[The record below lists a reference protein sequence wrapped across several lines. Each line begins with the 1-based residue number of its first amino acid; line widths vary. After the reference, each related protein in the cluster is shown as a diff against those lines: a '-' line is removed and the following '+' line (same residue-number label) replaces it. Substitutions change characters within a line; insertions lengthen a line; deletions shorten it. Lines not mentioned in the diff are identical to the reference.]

1 MKHLGLLGGS
11 FDPPHRG
18 HIYIS
23 LEAKKILSLDQVWW
37 LVTPQNP
44 LKITRPAPYDERVRN
59 CHNIIKTHS
68 ILLKEIEK
76 KITNKTKA
84 IVVTHLCGHPCEMD
98 EILRISKKNNIP
110 LNVKLGCDPSRP
122 DLHIGHSV
130 VLNKLKKFHDS
141 HGKIATVT
149 AVHPPV
155 RFGELEITND
165 RVTSFEEK
173 PQAKAG
179 WINGGFFILNYKVI
193 DYIKDDT
200 TMFERQ
206 PMSKLANEG
215 KLMAFKHNG
224 FWKCMDTLRDKII
237 LDKMWNEKKALWKK

>member
-1 MKHLGLLGGS
+1 MKVVILAGGYGTRLAEYTSDIPKPLVKIGNEPILTHIMRFFSS
-11 FDPPHRG
+11 FGFNSFIIAAGYKQKVIFDYYKDSIRLQKEFP
-18 HIYIS
+18 
-23 LEAKKILSLDQVWW
+23 
-37 LVTPQNP
+37 N
-44 LKITRPAPYDERVRN
+44 LKIVNTGKDTMTGGR
-59 CHNIIKTHS
+59 
-68 ILLKEIEK
+68 ILKLKHYFNENENFFM
-76 KITNKTKA
+76 TYGDGLSD
-84 IVVTHLCGHPCEMD
+84 VD
-98 EILRISKKNNIP
+98 
-110 LNVKLGCDPSRP
+110 
-122 DLHIGHSV
+122 
-130 VLNKLKKFHDS
+130 LNKLKKFHDS

-165 RVTSFEEK
+165 RVTNFEEK

-179 WINGGFFILNYKVI
+179 WINGGFFILNYKVF

-200 TMFERQ
+200 TMFEKQ
-206 PMSKLANEG
+206 PMTKLANQG

>member
-1 MKHLGLLGGS
+1 MKVVILAGGYGTRLTEYTSDIPKPLVKIGNEPILTHIMRFFSS
-11 FDPPHRG
+11 FGFNSFIIAAGYKQKVIFDYYKDSIRLQKEFP
-18 HIYIS
+18 
-23 LEAKKILSLDQVWW
+23 
-37 LVTPQNP
+37 N
-44 LKITRPAPYDERVRN
+44 LKIVNTGKDTMTGGR
-59 CHNIIKTHS
+59 
-68 ILLKEIEK
+68 ILKLKNYFSENENYFM
-76 KITNKTKA
+76 TYGDGLSD
-84 IVVTHLCGHPCEMD
+84 VD
-98 EILRISKKNNIP
+98 
-110 LNVKLGCDPSRP
+110 LNE
-122 DLHIGHSV
+122 
-130 VLNKLKKFHDS
+130 LKKFHDS

-149 AVHPPV
+149 AVRPPV

-165 RVTSFEEK
+165 RVTNFEEK

-179 WINGGFFILNYKVI
+179 WINGGFFILNYKVF

-215 KLMAFKHNG
+215 KLMAFKHHG

>member
-1 MKHLGLLGGS
+1 MKVVILAGGYGTRLAEYTS
-11 FDPPHRG
+11 TIPKPLVTIG
-18 HIYIS
+18 N
-23 LEAKKILSLDQVWW
+23 EPILSHIMRFYSSFGFNNFIIAAGYKQKAIFNYYKDSIRLKKEF
-37 LVTPQNP
+37 PN
-44 LKITRPAPYDERVRN
+44 LKIVNTGKDTMTGGRILKLKNYFNKNENFFMTYGDGLS
-59 CHNIIKTHS
+59 NI
-68 ILLKEIEK
+68 
-76 KITNKTKA
+76 
-84 IVVTHLCGHPCEMD
+84 D
-98 EILRISKKNNIP
+98 
-110 LNVKLGCDPSRP
+110 
-122 DLHIGHSV
+122 
-130 VLNKLKKFHDS
+130 LNKLKKFHDS

-165 RVTSFEEK
+165 RVTNFEEK

-179 WINGGFFILNYKVI
+179 WINGGFFILNYKVF

-206 PMSKLANEG
+206 PMSKLANKK

-237 LDKMWNEKKALWKK
+237 LDKMWNKKKALWKK

>member
-1 MKHLGLLGGS
+1 MKVVILAGGY
-11 FDPPHRG
+11 G
-18 HIYIS
+18 
-23 LEAKKILSLDQVWW
+23 
-37 LVTPQNP
+37 
-44 LKITRPAPYDERVRN
+44 TRLAEY
-59 CHNIIKTHS
+59 T
-68 ILLKEIEK
+68 
-76 KITNKTKA
+76 
-84 IVVTHLCGHPCEMD
+84 
-98 EILRISKKNNIP
+98 NNIP
-110 LNVKLGCDPSRP
+110 KPLVKIGNEPILT
-122 DLHIGHSV
+122 HIMRFFSSFGFNNFIIAAGYKQEVIFDYYKDSIKLRKEFPNLKIVNTGKDTMTGGRILKLKHYFNENENFFMTYGDGLSDV
-130 VLNKLKKFHDS
+130 DLNKLKKFHDS

-165 RVTSFEEK
+165 RVTNFEEK

-179 WINGGFFILNYKVI
+179 WINGGFFILNYKVF

-200 TMFERQ
+200 TMFEKQ
-206 PMSKLANEG
+206 PMSKLANEE